1 MLQTGESGERVYRC
15 SLYYSYD
22 FPFNL
27 EKQTRA
33 SVRGNEMQGDQEE
46 ITNAFHISILFHF
59 LK

>member
-1 MLQTGESGERVYRC
+1 MLQIGEFGERVYRY

-27 EKQTRA
+27 EKQKRA
-33 SVRGNEMQGDQEE
+33 VRGNEMQGDEE